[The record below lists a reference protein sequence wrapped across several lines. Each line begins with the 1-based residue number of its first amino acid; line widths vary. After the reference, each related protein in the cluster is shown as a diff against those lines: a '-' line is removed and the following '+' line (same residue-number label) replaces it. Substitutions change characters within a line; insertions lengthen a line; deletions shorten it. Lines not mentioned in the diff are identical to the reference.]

1 MRRISASRPGGLY
14 SVSHPRKLALLASL
28 LILLISSFFFAT
40 NVTHAA
46 SYCQVTYTVN
56 NQWPGGFGGSITIQN
71 TSSSAWTSWTLAFAF
86 WALTMSSFIG
96 ILKALGSGAPGG
108 IQGGADAGGAGFML
122 MDVVGGLVG
131 LGLLIAWGMARSA
144 SRDKRLDAST
154 EASTAA
160 LYDHI
165 ERRGGDDMIDRSP
178 EARRPHERDSYR
190 PA

>member
-1 MRRISASRPGGLY
+1 MSTYDTPETARYDNRRDIDVVERGGYRDLGAQIF
-14 SVSHPRKLALLASL
+14 LWMA
-28 LILLISSFFFAT
+28 
-40 NVTHAA
+40 
-46 SYCQVTYTVN
+46 
-56 NQWPGGFGGSITIQN
+56 
-71 TSSSAWTSWTLAFAF
+71 WTLAFAF